1 MIYFLDTSALLKRY
15 VEEEGSGYIRQLLA
29 HPQLSFHQSFLTPLE
44 TTSALYRRHRAG
56 LLSIEELT
64 QILNA
69 YTVHTRDQ
77 YVTILHSD
85 SLMIQA
91 AALIGQHPLRT
102 LDAIQLAAAL
112 SLRTSLAEDAPS
124 LTFLSA
130 DERLLTVARR
140 EHLLTDNPNNHL

>member
-15 VEEEGSGYIRQLLA
+15 VEEEGSEHVRQLLTRT
-29 HPQLSFHQSFLTPLE
+29 QLSFHQSFLTPLE

-56 LLSIEELT
+56 LLSTEELT
-64 QILNA
+64 QVLNA
-69 YTVHTRDQ
+69 YMAHTRDQ

-85 SLMIQA
+85 VLMTKA
-91 AALIGQHPLRT
+91 AVLIAQHPLRT

-130 DERLLTVARR
+130 DERLLTIARHER
-140 EHLLTDNPNNHL
+140 LLTDNPNNHL